1 MTYRDPNE
9 PLGTDAP
16 TEAYRAP
23 ATGAPVT
30 PPPVAPWPGQPEAA
44 TAPAATT
51 PATGTRPGGRPNRAR
66 WAIAAIVIALV
77 VAGSGVAAVLLTG
90 KAPDAAV
97 LGWVPKESVV
107 YGEMRLDLPGD
118 QRANLGEFLSRF
130 PGFADQASLDT
141 KINEVLDRMVASGTN
156 NEQTYTADI
165 APWFDGEIAFSMGE
179 LPDPATLENP
189 DATAAAPEVVAYLS
203 LKDGARAQAWYTDAV
218 AGESPTTETY
228 NGTTLT
234 LVSSAESKMQGTVAW
249 AIPSGGTVALLGEV
263 DAVKKALDTNGAGGL
278 ASDADFSAALASSET
293 DHVGYMFVNMR
304 RYMDYALEMI
314 PEDAPEMCGS
324 TLSDD
329 MLAMVPG
336 WVAMNLRVEKDAI
349 SMGGRA
355 PMAAEPLVAQENRE
369 SSLATRL
376 PASTLFLAEGHD
388 FGEGMTALLEM
399 YRADPACAEALEQ
412 VDLAVGFLG
421 GFDEVLGWME
431 DVALVVNRTADG
443 VEGGL
448 VFQASNPEDASDLL
462 ESIQSLIGFAGT
474 GFSVREE
481 AHGDATI
488 TVLDLGDAA
497 SLSALGGGMAGVPV
511 PPGDPNARVELA
523 WTVSGDLVVFGV
535 GTSFIKSV
543 LDTDEASSLGAT
555 ARYGALLERV
565 GGAENLGVVF
575 ADITAM
581 RELAE
586 GMLDGDA
593 AALEHYESDAKPFIA
608 PFDAFIQASV
618 ITGDHADTNAVV
630 TVK

>member
-16 TEAYRAP
+16 TEAYRTPGTAD
-23 ATGAPVT
+23 PVT
-30 PPPVAPWPGQPEAA
+30 PPPVAPWPGPE
-44 TAPAATT
+44 AATT
-51 PATGTRPGGRPNRAR
+51 PAATSPATGSRPGGRPNRAR
-66 WAIAAIVIALV
+66 WAVAAVVIALV

-90 KAPDAAV
+90 KAPDATV
-97 LGWVPKESVV
+97 LGWVPKESVI

-141 KINEVLDRMVASGTN
+141 KINEVLDRMVSSATN

-179 LPDPATLENP
+179 LPDPAALENP
-189 DATAAAPEVVAYLS
+189 DASMEAPEVVAYLS

-218 AGESPTTETY
+218 GNEETTTETY
-228 NGTTLT
+228 NGTALT
-234 LVSSAESKMQGTVAW
+234 LLSSGESSMKGTVAW
-249 AIPSGGTVALLGEV
+249 GIPSGGTVALLGEV
-263 DAVKKALDTNGAGGL
+263 GAVKKALDTNGSGGL
-278 ASDADFSAALASSET
+278 AADPDFSAALASSEK
-293 DHVGYMFVNMR
+293 DHVGYMFINMR
-304 RYMDYALEMI
+304 RYMDYALSLM
-314 PEDAPEMCGS
+314 PEDAPEACGS
-324 TLSDD
+324 SLSDG
-329 MLAMVPG
+329 MLEMIPG
-336 WVAMNLRVEKDAI
+336 WVTINLRVEKDAI

-355 PMAAEPLVAQENRE
+355 PVPATPIVDQENRA
-369 SSLATRL
+369 SSIASRL
-376 PASTLFLAEGHD
+376 PASTLLFAEGHD
-388 FGEGMTALLEM
+388 VGESVLAMVEM
-399 YRADPACAEALEQ
+399 YRADPACAEAFEQ
-412 VDLAVGFLG
+412 IDLAVGFLG
-421 GFDEVLGWME
+421 GFDEVVGWMG
-431 DVALVVNRTADG
+431 DAAIVVNRTADG

-448 VFQASNPEDASDLL
+448 VFQASNAEDATDLL

-474 GFSVREE
+474 GASVREE
-481 AHGDATI
+481 IHGDATI
-488 TVLDLGDAA
+488 TVVDLGDAA
-497 SLSALGGGMAGVPV
+497 SLSAMGGGMAGVPV

-535 GTSFIKSV
+535 GTSFIKSI
-543 LDTDEASSLGAT
+543 LDTDEASSLGST

-586 GMLDGDA
+586 GMLDGNA
-593 AALEHYESDAKPFIA
+593 AALEHYESDAKPFIT

-618 ITGDHADTNAVV
+618 MSGDHGDTNAII